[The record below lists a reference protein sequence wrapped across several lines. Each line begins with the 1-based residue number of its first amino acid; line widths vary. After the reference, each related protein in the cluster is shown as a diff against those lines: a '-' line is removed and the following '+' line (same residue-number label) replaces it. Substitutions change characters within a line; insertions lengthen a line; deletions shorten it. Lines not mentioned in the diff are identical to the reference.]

1 MKKSHLSLCKT
12 ALLLISLGLAL
23 SNGYTRAAEAKG
35 LSISELKLYL
45 QFSTALNCQERA
57 AGQSLYQS
65 LRQSAKAFAVI
76 LEKKNQGNLENSQT
90 KMSTQQAQNFFANE
104 TAIQMLSA
112 CPSRL
117 SPSELNNIKAMQQE
131 LNKRRQ
137 IQTGK
142 SEPQINPQSKPQE
155 QR

>member
-1 MKKSHLSLCKT
+1 MKHNHSLLGMTAVLLMSFGLGISH
-12 ALLLISLGLAL
+12 
-23 SNGYTRAAEAKG
+23 GYAHAAETKG
-35 LSISELKLYL
+35 LSLSELKLYL

-57 AGQSLYQS
+57 PGLSLYES

-76 LEKKNQGNLENSQT
+76 LEKKNQGNLENGQT

-117 SPSELNNIKAMQQE
+117 SPSELNNIKAMQRE
-131 LNKRRQ
+131 IMKRRQ
-137 IQTGK
+137 TQPPK
-142 SEPQINPQSKPQE
+142 S
-155 QR
+155 